1 MPRQGAPLEYGC
13 WHRNPLSH
21 RLSRCP
27 DFWSLRRQI
36 LRARF
41 AERKM
46 SATTKVDS
54 QNLFSLV
61 NRDNALT
68 VFPNRLAL
76 NVNEFIGALVSQN
89 KPNSKLP

>member
-1 MPRQGAPLEYGC
+1 
-13 WHRNPLSH
+13 
-21 RLSRCP
+21 
-27 DFWSLRRQI
+27 
-36 LRARF
+36 
-41 AERKM
+41 M

-76 NVNEFIGALVSQN
+76 KVNEFIGALVSQN

>member
-1 MPRQGAPLEYGC
+1 MSGVRLWNMDVGTGIHYPIVYQGVLIFGASDGKFYG
-13 WHRNPLSH
+13 LDLQSGT
-21 RLSRCP
+21 
-27 DFWSLRRQI
+27 
-36 LRARF
+36 
-41 AERKM
+41 M